1 MANKLQKLFSQ
12 PYPEEESISAHLKA
26 SAGVGFLI
34 FAILY
39 FLRPLGIDQL
49 EPYVLRYSVY
59 AGLVTFVVSFLF
71 DLFVFHI
78 LNIARDK
85 PTWTFGKWL
94 VSAFLLMFFIGVGN
108 FGLMTFVLDLPVK
121 WSHFGEA
128 MGATLLVGMIP
139 TFLIGA
145 FHMGNA
151 LGRNR
156 QLADEIKP
164 LQSSQDKSSKTISIS
179 DRTGKEDFKI
189 SSDQL
194 LCVESM
200 QNYVSVTFMENGVPK
215 QKVLRTTMRSL
226 DEAFTETSIVRCHRS
241 YFVNRDKVVD
251 IAGNAQG
258 LKLQLAE
265 LPWQIIPVSR
275 KYIATFRTS

>member
-12 PYPEEESISAHLKA
+12 PFPEEESTSGYLKG
-26 SAGVGFLI
+26 SAGVGLLI

-49 EPYVLRYSVY
+49 EPNVLKYSVY
-59 AGLVTFVVSFLF
+59 AGLVTLVVSFVY
-71 DLFVFHI
+71 DLFVFHV
-78 LNIARDK
+78 LKIARDK

-121 WSHFGEA
+121 LAHFA
-128 MGATLLVGMIP
+128 QAIGATLLIGMIP

-145 FHMGNA
+145 FYMGNA

-156 QLADEIKP
+156 QVADELKP
-164 LQSSQDKSSKTISIS
+164 LSSSQDKTSTTILIS
-179 DRTGKEDFKI
+179 DQTGKEDFKI

-200 QNYVSVTFMENGVPK
+200 QNYVSLTFMENGVPK
-215 QKVLRTTMRSL
+215 QKVLRTTMHSL
-226 DEAFTETSIVRCHRS
+226 GDAFANTSLVRCHRS
-241 YFVNRDKVVD
+241 YFVNRDKVID
-251 IAGNAQG
+251 ISGNAQG
-258 LKLQLAE
+258 LKLQLAD
-265 LPWQIIPVSR
+265 LPGQIIPVSR
-275 KYIATFRTS
+275 KYIATFRAS